1 MTLLPDF
8 RHLPTIVEP
17 VHYNTRTWTMNRFP
31 SFGVLTVVLALILY
45 ACNIGGGGTPDD
57 GSEQSAFSGGDLPG
71 LGLSVQPQSGTFDRA
86 GQTVN
91 FQYFVTNSGNTL
103 LQGLV
108 LVDDNRKAVTCPAV
122 NTVGD
127 LDNDLDPGESVTC
140 TATYTLTEADVN
152 AGSVTSTAT
161 ARIGVTISNSV
172 DTSVPISLAK
182 ALEVTVIADP
192 TTYNAAAQVI
202 NFTYT
207 IRNKGTTTLGPAQF
221 VISTDRIGTVNCGG
235 ADSAPAPEQS
245 FTCNASYTTTDADR
259 SASEL
264 VFNVSASG
272 GGATS
277 IQPVSITIR
286 NTAVAGGPSNLTPG
300 STITHDVNPGEWM
313 LQIVRCYGADFN
325 AVKNANPQVKDPA
338 KIWPVDKLTIPNI
351 GSNGRIY
358 GPPCVIYYNAVSGDT
373 WESIA
378 QKHNADLAVLREA
391 NLGVALGSGVRV
403 RVPINSAGGSPTS
416 PTVEPIRIS
425 FPTGS
430 PSVTLS
436 GTVTAAKGRERYVFA
451 ATQGQSL
458 NVTLTASAGDLR
470 LAITTSTGVVLK
482 AQDATLTWS
491 GTIPVTGDHFIDI
504 VNISTADRPY
514 QLVVALT
521 TPVSSDFE
529 RAADINSGPAD
540 SNPAYLTVF
549 NNLLY
554 FGATG
559 NAASGAE
566 LWRFDS
572 ATNTAS
578 LAKDILPGAEGSNP
592 SHLAVFNGALY
603 FSANADSAGMELW
616 RYNGTDAGRLS
627 DINSGAAHANP
638 SYLKVF
644 NDRLYFSATSSDGTG
659 TELWMT
665 DGNTVTRAFDVYEGD
680 GSSNPAYLAEYNGAL
695 YFSAVS
701 NDGAGV
707 ELWKFDGTTAT
718 RVTDLYEGVGN
729 TSPAHMTVFNGLLYF
744 SANAND
750 GKGIE
755 LYKFDGTTASLAA
768 DIHPSGDSA
777 PSNMIVFEGALYFS
791 AAGSDGTGF
800 ELWKFDGT
808 TATRVS
814 DLNTGGGSFPAYPE
828 IYNNSVYFQADGGD
842 GAGKELWRYRP

>member
-1 MTLLPDF
+1 MK
-8 RHLPTIVEP
+8 RI
-17 VHYNTRTWTMNRFP
+17 P
-31 SFGVLTVVLALILY
+31 SFGVMAVIFAVLLY
-45 ACNIGGGGTPDD
+45 ACNIGGGGSPDD
-57 GSEQSAFSGGDLPG
+57 GTEQSAFSGGDLPG
-71 LGLSVQPQSGTFDRA
+71 LGLVVQAQSGTYNTP
-86 GQTVN
+86 GQTVG
-91 FQYFVTNSGNTL
+91 FQYAVTNTGNTVL
-103 LQGLV
+103 TGLV
-108 LVDDNRKAVTCPAV
+108 LVDDNKATVTCPAV
-122 NTVGD
+122 NTVGN
-127 LDNDLDPGESVTC
+127 LDENFDPGEKVDC
-140 TATYTLTEADVN
+140 TSTYTLTEADVN
-152 AGSVTSTAT
+152 AGSVTSIAT
-161 ARIGVTISNSV
+161 ARIGVTISNTV
-172 DTSVPISLAK
+172 NTTVTISLAK
-182 ALEVTVIADP
+182 VLELTVVPDP
-192 TTYNAAAQVI
+192 SSYNAAGQVI
-202 NFTYT
+202 TFKYT
-207 IRNKGTTTLGPAQF
+207 VRNKGTTTLGPAQF
-221 VISTDRIGTVNCGG
+221 TIHDDRLGTFNCGG
-235 ADSAPAPEQS
+235 ATSAPAPEQAFECS
-245 FTCNASYTTTDADR
+245 GSYTISEADR
-259 SASEL
+259 SANQL
-264 VFNVSASG
+264 VFTATVSG

-277 IQPVSITIR
+277 IQPVSTTIT
-286 NTAVAGGPSNLTPG
+286 NTTTGGGSTTYTPG
-300 STITHDVNPGEWM
+300 STITHDVDPGEWM

-338 KIWPVDKLTIPNI
+338 KIYPIDKLTIPNI

-358 GPPCVIYYNAVSGDT
+358 GPPCVIYYTAVSGDT
-373 WESIA
+373 WDSIA

-391 NLGVALGSGVRV
+391 NLGVTLGSGVRV

-416 PTVEPIRIS
+416 PTVEPIRIN
-425 FPTGS
+425 FPAGS

-458 NVTLTASAGDLR
+458 SVTLTASAGDLR
-470 LAITTSTGVVLK
+470 LGITTSTGVVLK
-482 AQDATLTWS
+482 AQDANLTWS
-491 GTIPVTGDHFIDI
+491 GTIPVNGDHFIDI
-504 VNISTADRPY
+504 VNVATADRPY
-514 QLVVALT
+514 QLAVTLT
-521 TPVSSDFE
+521 TPVSNAFQ
-529 RAADINSGPAD
+529 RAADINSGSAD
-540 SNPAYLTVF
+540 SNPSYMTVF

-572 ATNTAS
+572 ATNTPS

-603 FSANADSAGMELW
+603 FSANGDSAGVELW

-638 SYLKVF
+638 SYMTVF
-644 NDRLYFSATSSDGTG
+644 NDRLYFAATSSDGTG

-665 DGNTVTRAFDVYEGD
+665 DGNTVSRAFDVYTGD
-680 GSSNPAYLAEYNGAL
+680 GSSNPAYLAVYNGAL

-718 RVTDLYEGVGN
+718 RVTDLFEGVGN

-768 DIHPSGDSA
+768 DINPSGDSA

-814 DLNTGGGSFPAYPE
+814 DLNTGGGYFPAYPE